1 MQIQSLRKGSMTM
14 GDYFAKMENTV
25 DQCAMAGC
33 FVSEEDL
40 VFYILAGL
48 GLEYDPIVCSITTRN
63 SIDHLSLKEIHALL
77 LNQASRA
84 EQLYATTSD
93 SHHLSANFF
102 AHENEGNHG
111 RGKGNL
117 NPRG

>member
-25 DQCAMAGC
+25 DQCAMVGC

-93 SHHLSANFF
+93 SHHLFANFV
-102 AHENEGNHG
+102 AHKNEGNQ
-111 RGKGNL
+111 RSNMWKI
-117 NPRG
+117 